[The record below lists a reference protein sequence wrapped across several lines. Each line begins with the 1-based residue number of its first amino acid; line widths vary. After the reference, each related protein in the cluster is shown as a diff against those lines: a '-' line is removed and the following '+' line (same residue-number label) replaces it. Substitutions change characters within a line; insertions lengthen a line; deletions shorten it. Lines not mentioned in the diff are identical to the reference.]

1 MRQMLEA
8 IRAANQEAETV
19 VVVWDNHSAHL
30 TEAVQAKALELG
42 KVLVNL
48 PTYSP
53 DLNPI
58 ERIWKQVKK
67 AISEHALIKTVEGL
81 EKIISSTFASC
92 CSKLSFAKS
101 WIENI
106 YNQVFENHPVPIS
119 DKL

>member
-1 MRQMLEA
+1 
-8 IRAANQEAETV
+8 

-30 TEAVQAKALELG
+30 TATVEAKALELG
-42 KVLVNL
+42 IVLVNL
-48 PTYSP
+48 PAYSP

-67 AISEHALIKTVEGL
+67 AISEEALVSTVDEL
-81 EKIISSTFASC
+81 EQIISTTFESC

-101 WIENI
+101 WIESI
-106 YNQVFENHPVPIS
+106 YNQVFENYPIPIP